1 MNTIKAILETLQPW
15 KLRARAKRVAAIAI
29 SSLERE
35 EVSLRKIKNLL
46 ECQSAD
52 QAHIAAL
59 QNLVATQRA
68 VLDSD
73 KRRAYAMSM
82 EPAKVWI
89 N

>member
-1 MNTIKAILETLQPW
+1 MNTIRAILEMFQPW
-15 KLRARAKRVAAIAI
+15 KLRARSKRVAAIAI

-35 EVSLRKIKNLL
+35 EVSLQKIRNLL
-46 ECQSAD
+46 ECQSSD

-59 QNLVATQRA
+59 QNLVTTQRA

-73 KRRAYAMSM
+73 KRRADAMSS

>member
-1 MNTIKAILETLQPW
+1 METIRAILEMLQPW
-15 KLRARAKRVAAIAI
+15 KLRARSRRIATIAI

-35 EVSLRKIKNLL
+35 EVSLRKITNLL
-46 ECQSAD
+46 ECQTAD

-73 KRRAYAMSM
+73 KRRADAMSA
-82 EPAKVWI
+82 PTAKEWI